1 MTKKLTDLF
10 VYFYSIILL
19 IYISIKSY
27 SNTITTDEVYSF
39 LEYVYTGNIFN
50 IGLAN
55 NHLLNTFL
63 NPSDREKILIC

>member
-1 MTKKLTDLF
+1 MKMTKKLTDLF
-10 VYFYSIILL
+10 VYSYSIILL

-50 IGLAN
+50 NGLAN

-63 NPSDREKILIC
+63 TPLTERRF